1 MREIAAETITEAIR
15 DMCIEANY
23 GLASD
28 MKRSLKSSGGGGIP
42 SGPPG
47 SGPA

>member
-23 GLASD
+23 HIV
-28 MKRSLKSSGGGGIP
+28 RFSSFVRNQVREQKHQ
-42 SGPPG
+42 
-47 SGPA
+47 

>member
-23 GLASD
+23 GLD
-28 MKRSLKSSGGGGIP
+28 SGYEKGL
-42 SGPPG
+42 
-47 SGPA
+47 